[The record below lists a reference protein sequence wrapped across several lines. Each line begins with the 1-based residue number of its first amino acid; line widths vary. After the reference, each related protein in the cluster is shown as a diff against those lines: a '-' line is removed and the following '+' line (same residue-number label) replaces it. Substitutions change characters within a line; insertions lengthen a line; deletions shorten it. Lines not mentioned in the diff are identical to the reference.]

1 MNYYVLI
8 ILLTIFLVAFCVFFP
23 LIKKVMK
30 TKTVHDVIICVI
42 WWVMQFNNS
51 NILKTIFNER
61 LIVNSNCTFLSS
73 SYLFALRHSPWFET
87 LNQMF

>member
-1 MNYYVLI
+1 
-8 ILLTIFLVAFCVFFP
+8 
-23 LIKKVMK
+23 MK

-73 SYLFALRHSPWFET
+73 SYLFALQHSPWFET